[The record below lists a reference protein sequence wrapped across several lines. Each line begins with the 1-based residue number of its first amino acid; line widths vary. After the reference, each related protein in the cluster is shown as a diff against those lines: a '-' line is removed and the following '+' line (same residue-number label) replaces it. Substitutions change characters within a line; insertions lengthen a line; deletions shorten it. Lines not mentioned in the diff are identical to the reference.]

1 MNHVGVDPAPVSRD
15 PLRPANLVPGLP
27 EMLLLTP
34 GPVTTNPAVRAA
46 AARDLAPWDND
57 FRAMLSR
64 VRDRV
69 LAIAGGRPG
78 EHAALPLQ
86 GCGHFALE
94 AAVRTFVPPG
104 GRMLLPSTGQY
115 ADRLRRLATEAGR
128 TVVFMPVPDGS
139 AANPAE
145 VQAALEADPSISHA
159 ALVYSETS
167 TGVVHDVPALAAAA
181 GRAGRRVIVDAVS
194 AFGALPFDIGALP
207 MVDSMAFTSGKCIEG
222 LPGAAFTVARVDRL
236 LACAGQAAS
245 WSFDL
250 SDIYEHGLRNGAGS
264 HRFTPV
270 AQALAAFDAA
280 LDLFD
285 AEGGQPARLA
295 RYTAN
300 MRTLHDG
307 VRALGLQPCLPLD
320 VQGPIVLNVDAPHDP
335 AWDLQA
341 FVDAL
346 KARGVLIS
354 NFYNTATPSFRVGCI
369 GAVTPDDMRGAVAA
383 IGAALSDLGIQTRRA
398 A

>member
-1 MNHVGVDPAPVSRD
+1 
-15 PLRPANLVPGLP
+15 
-27 EMLLLTP
+27 MLLLTP
-34 GPVTTNPAVRAA
+34 GPVTTHPAVREA
-46 AARDLAPWDND
+46 AARDIAPWDND
-57 FRAMLSR
+57 FRTMVSR

-69 LAIAGGRPG
+69 LAIAGGQPG

-94 AAVRTFVPPG
+94 AAIRTFVPPG
-104 GRMLLPSTGQY
+104 GRLLLPSTGQY
-115 ADRLRRLATEAGR
+115 ADRLCRLATEAGR
-128 TVVFMPVPDGS
+128 TVTPLIVPDDS
-139 AANPAE
+139 RASPAAL
-145 VQAALEADPSISHA
+145 QAALQADAGISHA

-236 LACAGQAAS
+236 LACAGQAGS
-245 WSFDL
+245 WSLDL
-250 SDIYEHGLRNGAGS
+250 SDIHANGVRNGTGV

-270 AQALAAFDAA
+270 AQAIAAFDAA
-280 LDLFD
+280 LDRFD
-285 AEGGQPARLA
+285 AEGGQPARLV

-300 MRTLHDG
+300 MQTLDDG
-307 VRALGLQPCLPLD
+307 GGARGLQPCLPLD
-320 VQGPIVLNVDAPHDP
+320 VQGPIVLNVHAPADP
-335 AWDLQA
+335 AWSLQA

-346 KARGVLIS
+346 KARDVLIS
-354 NFYNTATPSFRVGCI
+354 NFYNTATPSFRLGCI

-383 IGAALSDLGIQTRRA
+383 IGAALVDLGVQMRQA

>member
-1 MNHVGVDPAPVSRD
+1 
-15 PLRPANLVPGLP
+15 
-27 EMLLLTP
+27 MLLLTP
-34 GPVTTNPAVRAA
+34 GPVTTNPAVREA

-69 LAIAGGRPG
+69 LAIAGGQPG

-86 GCGHFALE
+86 GCGHFAIE

-104 GRMLLPSTGQY
+104 RRLLLPSTGQY

-128 TVVFMPVPDGS
+128 SVTPLMVPDGCR
-139 AANPAE
+139 ANPAE
-145 VQAALEADPSISHA
+145 VQSALEADPGISHV

-194 AFGALPFDIGALP
+194 AFGAMPFDIGALP

-236 LACAGQAAS
+236 LACAGQAGS
-245 WSFDL
+245 WSLDL
-250 SDIYEHGLRNGAGS
+250 SDIYAHGLSNGAGS

-270 AQALAAFDAA
+270 AQAIAAFDVA
-280 LDLFD
+280 LGLFD
-285 AEGGQPARLA
+285 QEGGQPARLA
-295 RYTAN
+295 RYSAN
-300 MRTLHDG
+300 LRTLYDG

-320 VQGPIVLNVDAPHDP
+320 VQGPIVLNVHAPDDP

-354 NFYNTATPSFRVGCI
+354 NFYNTATPSFRLGCI
-369 GAVTPDDMRGAVAA
+369 GAVTPEDMRGAVAA
-383 IGAALSDLGIQTRRA
+383 IDGALTDLGIRMRQA